1 MTYADTYRSWQ
12 EDPHGFWMERA
23 DAIEWIEPPHAAL
36 DESQAP
42 IYRWFPGGRLNTCHN
57 ALDRHVEGGRGEQA
71 ALIYDSPMTGTKRSY
86 TYRELRDQTAVLA
99 GALRRL
105 GVDKGDRVII
115 YMPMVP
121 EAVVAMLACARIGA
135 VHSVVFGGF
144 AAHELAVRIDD
155 CEPTLV
161 LAASCGLEPSR
172 VVEYKPLL
180 DRAIEL
186 SGHSPRCVI
195 LQRPELPASL
205 IEGRDIDWADAVD
218 GAEPAECVPLE
229 AADPLYILYTSGT
242 TGRPKGIV
250 RDNGGHAVA
259 VTWSVG
265 AVYDAGP
272 GDVYWAASD
281 IGWAV
286 GHTYTVY
293 APLLAGCTTILY
305 EGKPVGTPDAGA
317 FWRVCE
323 EHGVNVIFMAPT
335 AMRGIKREDPTGA
348 LVAEYDL
355 SKLRTLF
362 LAGERCDPDT
372 LEWAMTVLQ
381 RPAIDHWWQTETGWP
396 IAANCVGLELL
407 EIKAGSAGVPVPGYD
422 VCILDEAGER
432 VGAGVTGDICIAL
445 PLPPG
450 CTPTLWGSDQRWI
463 DTYLSRH
470 PGYYLTADAGHID
483 EDGYVFVMGRTDDVI
498 NVAGHR
504 LSTGSMEEVLA
515 SHPDVAECAAVA
527 VSDSLKG
534 QVPIGFAVLKAGTG
548 RDGDEVAAELVAM
561 VRDQI
566 GPVASFHEARVVA
579 ALPKTRS
586 GKTLRGTISKMAS
599 GEPWRVPGTIEDAA
613 VLDAFAELLTEMG
626 RPPLPPE

>member
-1 MTYADTYRSWQ
+1 
-12 EDPHGFWMERA
+12 MERA
-23 DAIEWIEPPHAAL
+23 AAIEWIEPPHAAL
-36 DESQAP
+36 DDSQAP

-57 ALDRHVEGGRGEQA
+57 ALDRHIEGGRGDQA
-71 ALIYDSPMTGTKRSY
+71 ALIYDSPMTGIKRSY
-86 TYRELRDQTAVLA
+86 TYRELRDRTAVLA
-99 GALRRL
+99 GAIRRL

-144 AAHELAVRIDD
+144 AAQELAARIDD
-155 CEPTLV
+155 CEPTLI
-161 LAASCGLEPSR
+161 LAASCGLEPGR

-205 IEGRDIDWADAVD
+205 IEGRDIDWDDAVD
-218 GAEPAECVPLE
+218 GADPAECVALE

-242 TGRPKGIV
+242 TGRPKGII

-265 AVYDAGP
+265 AVYDAEP

-348 LVAEYDL
+348 LVGDYDL
-355 SKLRTLF
+355 SQLRTLF

-422 VCILDEAGER
+422 VCVLDEAGER

-470 PGYYLTADAGHID
+470 AGYYLTADAGYID

-566 GPVASFHEARVVA
+566 GPVASFREARVVA

>member
-1 MTYADTYRSWQ
+1 M
-12 EDPHGFWMERA
+12 
-23 DAIEWIEPPHAAL
+23 
-36 DESQAP
+36 
-42 IYRWFPGGRLNTCHN
+42 
-57 ALDRHVEGGRGEQA
+57 
-71 ALIYDSPMTGTKRSY
+71 
-86 TYRELRDQTAVLA
+86 
-99 GALRRL
+99 
-105 GVDKGDRVII
+105 
-115 YMPMVP
+115 
-121 EAVVAMLACARIGA
+121 
-135 VHSVVFGGF
+135 
-144 AAHELAVRIDD
+144 
-155 CEPTLV
+155 
-161 LAASCGLEPSR
+161 
-172 VVEYKPLL
+172 
-180 DRAIEL
+180 
-186 SGHSPRCVI
+186 I
-195 LQRPELPASL
+195 LQRPELEATL
-205 IEGRDIDWADAVD
+205 VEGRDIDWNDAVEA
-218 GAEPAECVPLE
+218 AEPAECVALE

-242 TGRPKGIV
+242 TGRPKGII

-259 VTWSVG
+259 VTWSVR

-335 AMRGIKREDPTGA
+335 AIRAIKREDPTGA
-348 LVAEYDL
+348 LVAGYDL

-372 LEWAMTVLQ
+372 LEWATTELQ
-381 RPAIDHWWQTETGWP
+381 RPVIDHWWQTETGWP

-422 VCILDEAGER
+422 VCVLDEAGER
-432 VGAGVTGDICIAL
+432 VAAGVTGDICIGL

-470 PGYYLTADAGHID
+470 PGYYLTADAGYID
-483 EDGYVFVMGRTDDVI
+483 EDGYLFVMGRTDDVI

-515 SHPDVAECAAVA
+515 SHPDVAECAAVG

-548 RDGDEVAAELVAM
+548 RDGAEVAAELVAM

-566 GPVASFHEARVVA
+566 GPVASFREARVVA

-599 GEPWRVPGTIEDAA
+599 GEPWRVPGTIEDPA
-613 VLDAFAELLTEMG
+613 VLDAFADLLTDMG
-626 RPPLPPE
+626 RPPIPRE